1 MTVQKGKLVAD
12 AWRDNKVVTLMSTST
27 QPGEIGSVMCR
38 QRDGTRTSVT
48 CPKSIIDYNTYTGG
62 VDRGDQLRGYYH
74 CLSKSR
80 KFYKYIHH
88 FLLDVTI
95 TNAYVLHRNHSH
107 SPSLSVKEFRLQLA
121 NELVGNYCSRRFP
134 GRFGN
139 T

>member
-38 QRDGTRTSVT
+38 QRDGTCTSVT
-48 CPKSIIDYNTYTGG
+48 CPKSITDYNTYTSR
-62 VDRGDQLRGYYH
+62 VDRGDQLRGYYS

-80 KFYKYIHH
+80 KFYKYIYH

-95 TNAYVLHRNHSH
+95 TNAYVLHCNHSH
-107 SPSLSVKEFRLQLA
+107 SPSSSVKEFRLQLA
-121 NELVGNYCSRRFP
+121 NKLVGNYCSRRFP
-134 GRFGN
+134 GWFGN